1 MQTSKEPLNCRVV
14 YVELCFP
21 FVKGKV
27 LKVQPNLPAT
37 VPFRVGE
44 KKILYLSR
52 CWTDVRCRCCGVERH
67 GYVFRHVPSIR
78 AFALRLIS

>member
-44 KKILYLSR
+44 KKSCIFHFVGLMYGAVVVASNVTVT
-52 CWTDVRCRCCGVERH
+52 CSGT
-67 GYVFRHVPSIR
+67 FRQLELLH
-78 AFALRLIS
+78 FG

>member
-1 MQTSKEPLNCRVV
+1 MPQALYLTYLYKLCRKAACTFCSLLKQMQTSKEPLNCKVV

-44 KKILYLSR
+44 KNLVSFTLL
-52 CWTDVRCRCCGVERH
+52 D
-67 GYVFRHVPSIR
+67 
-78 AFALRLIS
+78 